1 MRLRTAFLFEFVWN
15 KLYLI
20 RLGNDIIFAE
30 NLWAIKFTF
39 NLLQNLSENVILLIN
54 MFSLD

>member
-1 MRLRTAFLFEFVWN
+1 MRLRTAFLAEFVWN

-20 RLGNDIIFAE
+20 SLGNDMIFAE
-30 NLWAIKFTF
+30 NLWATKFTF

-54 MFSLD
+54 IFSLD